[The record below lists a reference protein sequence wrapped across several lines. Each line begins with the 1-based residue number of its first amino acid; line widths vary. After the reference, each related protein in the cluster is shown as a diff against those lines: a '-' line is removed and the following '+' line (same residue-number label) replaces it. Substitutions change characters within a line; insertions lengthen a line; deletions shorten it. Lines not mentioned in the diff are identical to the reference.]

1 MVAKW
6 VFRLFM
12 SFVCLLNVN
21 YAQAQ
26 TSEFEKFVTQTI
38 LERNVAGVSI
48 ARIESGEIVE
58 QFALAHPDT
67 DGTAITTN
75 TVFQVGSISKPVAAW
90 VVMTLVRDGKIELNA
105 PISRYV
111 SRWRIPPSDFDPEQ
125 VTVKRLLSH
134 TAGLSLHGYPGFA
147 ESLTLPAIE
156 ASLSGNTNG
165 AGAVEQILPPGE
177 QFRYSGG
184 GYTLLQ
190 LMVEEVSGM
199 PFSQYA
205 EQAVMNPLGMDN
217 SSYAPNETLLASRAT
232 PYVQMKSIE
241 YLQFRAKAAASLHS
255 TAGDLAKFVVANLK
269 ANPVLNEQLKG
280 QMHNGVIDIGPKQV
294 GLGFFLEPQANLIG
308 HNGANQGWR
317 ADLLF
322 NPTSRSGLVVLTNSN
337 NADFF
342 LQQVRCYWDERFS
355 NAALIEGCQSSVN
368 AHKKQLR
375 IFSWVTWAL
384 IVASGAL
391 ISLRIYTVISNKI
404 TVGFPSRKRRWVFV
418 VLLGILICVANV
430 LLCTSL
436 GVFVISG
443 FKTSLTAL
451 DYAPEG
457 FSQAWLAA
465 QVLLVC
471 LMLFC
476 FARKLE

>member
-1 MVAKW
+1 MTK
-6 VFRLFM
+6 
-12 SFVCLLNVN
+12 
-21 YAQAQ
+21 
-26 TSEFEKFVTQTI
+26 
-38 LERNVAGVSI
+38 
-48 ARIESGEIVE
+48 
-58 QFALAHPDT
+58 D
-67 DGTAITTN
+67 

-147 ESLTLPAIE
+147 ESLTLPTIE
-156 ASLSGNTNG
+156 ASLSGDTNG
-165 AGAVEQILPPGE
+165 AGAVEQILTPGE

-205 EQAVMNPLGMDN
+205 EQAVMTPLGMDN
-217 SSYAPNETLLASRAT
+217 SSYTPNDTLLASRAT
-232 PYVQMKSIE
+232 PYVQMKPIE
-241 YLQFRAKAAASLHS
+241 YFQFRAEAAASLHS

-269 ANPVLNEQLKG
+269 TTPVLNEQLKA
-280 QMHNGVIDIGPKQV
+280 QMHNGVFDIGPKQV

-322 NPTSRSGLVVLTNSN
+322 NPASRSGLVVLTNSD
-337 NADFF
+337 NAGFF

-355 NAALIEGCQSSVN
+355 NAALMERCQSNVN
-368 AHKKQLR
+368 AHKK
-375 IFSWVTWAL
+375 
-384 IVASGAL
+384 
-391 ISLRIYTVISNKI
+391 
-404 TVGFPSRKRRWVFV
+404 
-418 VLLGILICVANV
+418 
-430 LLCTSL
+430 
-436 GVFVISG
+436 
-443 FKTSLTAL
+443 
-451 DYAPEG
+451 
-457 FSQAWLAA
+457 
-465 QVLLVC
+465 
-471 LMLFC
+471 
-476 FARKLE
+476 

>member
-1 MVAKW
+1 MVDKW
-6 VFRLFM
+6 IFRIFM
-12 SFVCLLNVN
+12 SFVCLHNVN

-26 TSEFEKFVTQTI
+26 TSEFEKFVTQTM

-67 DGTAITTN
+67 NAQAMTTN

-111 SRWRIPPSDFDPEQ
+111 SRWRIPPSDFDPEE

-134 TAGLSLHGYPGFA
+134 TAGLSLYGYPGFD
-147 ESLTLPAIE
+147 EGLTLPALE

-165 AGAVEQILPPGE
+165 AGAVEQILTPGE

-190 LMVEEVSGM
+190 LMVEEVSGI

-205 EQAVMNPLGMDN
+205 ERVVMSPLGMDN
-217 SSYAPNETLLASRAT
+217 SSYAPNDTLLANRAT
-232 PYVQMKSIE
+232 PYVQLKPIE
-241 YLQFRAKAAASLHS
+241 YFQFRAEAAASLHS
-255 TAGDLAKFVVANLK
+255 TAGDLAKFVVANIK
-269 ANPVLNEQLKG
+269 TNPVLGEQLKA
-280 QMHNGVIDIGPKQV
+280 QMQNGVIDIGPNKV

-322 NPTSRSGLVVLTNSN
+322 NPISRSGLVVLTNSN

-355 NAALIEGCQSSVN
+355 DAALIERCQSNVN

-375 IFSWVTWAL
+375 ILSWVTWAL
-384 IVASGAL
+384 FAASSVL
-391 ISLRIYTVISNKI
+391 ILLRIYTVMSSKT
-404 TVGFPSRKRRWVFV
+404 TVGFPSRKRRWVFI

-430 LLCTSL
+430 LLGTSL
-436 GVFVISG
+436 GVLVISG
-443 FKTSLTAL
+443 FTTSLTAM

-457 FSQAWLAA
+457 LSQVWLAA
-465 QVLLVC
+465 QILLFC